1 MSRLRVFLWVGLTVG
16 IVLTAWGLFEGR
28 AAEPSV
34 VDAVAVVNGRPAPRA
49 IFETLVRAVREEQPE
64 RELSRAD
71 LERIRER
78 MIEEELLVEEA
89 LALGFASRDRLA
101 RGYLVQAMLDFIGNQ
116 AVSEEPSDA
125 ELRAFFEQH
134 RDDFARPGRIA
145 LRVMTFAVPT
155 GSDEAVAMRRALAA
169 RHRLEAGE
177 SWQQVDA
184 QEGSE
189 PVALLP
195 AGPLSAVK
203 VLEYLGPT
211 AAREAFRLQAGEIS
225 QPIRVA
231 GAVLLIQVLQR
242 WEGDT
247 PSWEEIKGDVAQ
259 RWRRVRM
266 EEAVRRYVEDLKATA
281 RIERLPLP

>member
-1 MSRLRVFLWVGLTVG
+1 MSQLRVFLWLGLMGG
-16 IVLTAWGLFEGR
+16 IGLTAWGLFQGQ
-28 AAEPSV
+28 V
-34 VDAVAVVNGRPAPRA
+34 VAPVIDAVAIVNGRPAPRA

-89 LALGFASRDRLA
+89 QALGLASRDRLA

-116 AVSEEPSDA
+116 AMSEEPT
-125 ELRAFFEQH
+125 EGQLRAFFDQH
-134 RDDFARPGRIA
+134 RDEFVRPGRIA
-145 LRVMTFAVPT
+145 LRVMTFAVTT
-155 GSDEAVAMRRALAA
+155 GTDESATMRRALAA
-169 RHRLEAGE
+169 RRRLDAGE
-177 SWQQVDA
+177 SWQLVDK

-195 AGPLSAVK
+195 TGPLSAVK

-211 AAREAFRLQAGEIS
+211 AAREAFRLRPGEVS

-231 GAVLLIQVLQR
+231 GAILLIQVLQR

-247 PSWEEIKGDVAQ
+247 PAWDEIKGEVAQ
-259 RWRRVRM
+259 RWRRARV
-266 EEAVRRYVEDLKATA
+266 EEAVRRYVEDLKAA
-281 RIERLPLP
+281 AQIERLPLP